1 LLFAAVPGG
10 ESRKLVEGAFKA
22 IIQIQKKMS
31 PFQLTT
37 LSQSSLQDYMDCP
50 QRFKLRYLD
59 RLSYPAVETEPT
71 LENEK
76 HQQEGEYFHRLIQQH
91 LIGIPAEQISRF
103 ANTPDL
109 QKWWENF
116 LATEDLRVL
125 REESLQRNREGKELG
140 GLYAEATLS
149 APLGK
154 YRLLAKYDLIAVQND
169 KVTIYDWKTYR
180 KRPRNEW
187 LAARMQT
194 RVYRALLVNAGAHL
208 NQGKPF
214 EPEQIEM
221 IYWFADFP
229 EDPARLP
236 YSTTQYLRD
245 WDLLVKLSN
254 EVASVS
260 SYPLTEDRQ
269 KCLFCT
275 YRSYCERGIQAGS
288 AEQAEAEMEAEELF
302 DVNFEQIGE
311 IAF

>member
-1 LLFAAVPGG
+1 MNA
-10 ESRKLVEGAFKA
+10 
-22 IIQIQKKMS
+22 Q
-31 PFQLTT
+31 PFQLTI
-37 LSQSSLQDYMDCP
+37 LSQSSLQDYMDCA

-76 HQQEGEYFHRLIQQH
+76 HQQEGEYFHRLVQQH
-91 LIGIPAEQISRF
+91 LIGIPAEQIAKF
-103 ANTPDL
+103 ANTPNL
-109 QKWWENF
+109 QRWWANF
-116 LATEDLRVL
+116 IAAPDLRGLKDL
-125 REESLQRNREGKELG
+125 R
-140 GLYAEATLS
+140 GLYPEATLS

-154 YRLLAKYDLIAVQND
+154 YRLLAKYDLIALQD
-169 KVTIYDWKTYR
+169 GKATIYDWKTYR

-194 RVYRALLVNAGAHL
+194 RVYQALLLKAAAHL
-208 NQGKPF
+208 NNGKPF

-229 EDPARLP
+229 NDPARFA
-236 YSTTQYLRD
+236 YTSAQFKRD
-245 WDLLVKLSN
+245 WDLLLKLS
-254 EVASVS
+254 EEITTAP

-269 KCLFCT
+269 KCLYCT
-275 YRSYCERGIQAGS
+275 YRSYCERGVRAGTM
-288 AEQAEAEMEAEELF
+288 EQAETEMEAEELF

>member
-1 LLFAAVPGG
+1 M
-10 ESRKLVEGAFKA
+10 KT
-22 IIQIQKKMS
+22 QT
-31 PFQLTT
+31 FQLTT
-37 LSQSSLQDYMDCP
+37 LSQSSLQDYMDCA

-59 RLSYPAVETEPT
+59 RLSYPAAETEPT

-91 LIGIPAEQISRF
+91 LIGIPAQQIAKF

-109 QKWWENF
+109 QKWWVNF
-116 LATEDLRVL
+116 QNDKDLSGL
-125 REESLQRNREGKELG
+125 KDMA
-140 GLYAEATLS
+140 GLYPEATLS

-154 YRLLAKYDLIAVQND
+154 HRLLAKYDLIAIQNG
-169 KVTIYDWKTYR
+169 KAIIYDWKTYR

-187 LAARMQT
+187 LVARMQT
-194 RVYRALLVNAGAHL
+194 RVYRALLVQAGAHL
-208 NQGKPF
+208 NNGRPF

-229 EDPARLP
+229 QDPARFP
-236 YSTTQYLRD
+236 YNSAQFQRD
-245 WDLLVKLSN
+245 WDTLLKLSD
-254 EVASVS
+254 EVATAS

-275 YRSYCERGIQAGS
+275 YRSYCERGIRAGDM
-288 AEQAEAEMEAEELF
+288 EQAEAEREAEELF

>member
-1 LLFAAVPGG
+1 M
-10 ESRKLVEGAFKA
+10 KT
-22 IIQIQKKMS
+22 QT
-31 PFQLTT
+31 FQLTT
-37 LSQSSLQDYMDCP
+37 LSQSSLQDYIDCA

-76 HQQEGEYFHRLIQQH
+76 HQQEGEYFHRLVQQH
-91 LIGIPAEQISRF
+91 LIGIPAEQIAKF
-103 ANTPDL
+103 ANTMNL
-109 QKWWENF
+109 QRWWENF
-116 LATEDLRVL
+116 QNSKDLAGL
-125 REESLQRNREGKELG
+125 REASANGNKAIGR
-140 GLYAEATLS
+140 LYPEVTLS

-154 YRLLAKYDLIAVQND
+154 YRLLAKYDLIAVQD
-169 KVTIYDWKTYR
+169 GKAVIYDWKTYR

-194 RVYRALLVNAGAHL
+194 RVYRALLVNAGGHL
-208 NQGKPF
+208 NNGKPF

-229 EDPARLP
+229 DDSARFP
-236 YSTTQYLRD
+236 YTSAQFKRD
-245 WDLLVKLSN
+245 WDLLVKLSE
-254 EVASVS
+254 EVASAS

-269 KCLFCT
+269 KCLYCT
-275 YRSYCERGIQAGS
+275 YRSYCERGIRAGDLD
-288 AEQAEAEMEAEELF
+288 QAEGEMEAEELF